1 MKKLLLTLAL
11 CLPFALCAPLTA
23 FAAEETA
30 AEETAA
36 EETAAEE
43 QPAGEEQEGEEESFG
58 WARITKEGVY
68 LYRSA
73 DESSGLFILPR
84 SYFVKITGEAGSFY
98 AAEYLSGEAG
108 RTAVRGYVAAD
119 EVTLVD
125 YTPSE
130 PYLHYSVDV
139 TFTAGEG
146 AGLPGGFITEYT
158 LSAPFY
164 GTFPF
169 GSSTY
174 YYVEIDGAFGYV
186 PASACTALDY
196 PLNTEHTQTPVPDPQ
211 PEEIPSESGLS
222 TASIVLLCLLG
233 AAALAAL
240 MLIFRPQLGKKKAP
254 EEAGEFYQG

>member
-30 AEETAA
+30 AEEL
-36 EETAAEE
+36 
-43 QPAGEEQEGEEESFG
+43 PAGEEQEGEEESFG

-146 AGLPGGFITEYT
+146 AGLPGSFISEYT

-196 PLNTEHTQTPVPDPQ
+196 PLNTEHTQTPAPEQ
-211 PEEIPSESGLS
+211 PTEEVQPAESSLS

-240 MLIFRPQLGKKKAP
+240 VLIFRPQLGKKKAP